1 MTQTENGARQYAQ
14 RNGISDKLFFIKF
27 RKIFG
32 FSITDVPTI
41 QTDLE
46 QDDWLLDNL

>member
-14 RNGISDKLFFIKF
+14 RSEISDKLFFIKF
-27 RKIFG
+27 RKILG
-32 FSITDVPTI
+32 FSITGVPTT

-46 QDDWLLDNL
+46 RDD